1 MKQETK
7 QEIRTQIIFI
17 VCFIA
22 AWQAVYAMQAF
33 PAMLFPS
40 VTDIANSFIEGFR
53 DNSLLEYT
61 LYSMSLI
68 VKGLAIGIVLAFIF
82 SSIAVVS
89 KIFYAIYNLI
99 VSICDL
105 LPGVALLP
113 LAILWIGIGEGT
125 IIFIVVHS
133 ILWPMSRSIM
143 DGFKSISNIYIEG
156 GRNIGLKGLSLVKGV
171 YLPAAFTSVLSGMRV
186 GWARAWRGLLIVEM
200 LFGTTGSGAGIGW

>member
-1 MKQETK
+1 MKQEV
-7 QEIRTQIIFI
+7 RTQIIFI

-22 AWQAVYAMQAF
+22 AWQAVYQMQAF
-33 PAMLFPS
+33 PEIMFPS
-40 VTDIANSFIEGFR
+40 VKEILDSFIQGFR
-53 DNSLLEYT
+53 DNSLMEYT

-68 VKGLAIGIVLAFIF
+68 IKGLAIGIVLAFIF

-113 LAILWIGIGEGT
+113 LAILWFGIGEGT

-133 ILWPMSRSIM
+133 ILWPMSRSTM
-143 DGFKSISNIYIEG
+143 DGFKSISNIYIE
-156 GRNIGLKGLSLVKGV
+156 
-171 YLPAAFTSVLSGMRV
+171 SG
-186 GWARAWRGLLIVEM
+186 
-200 LFGTTGSGAGIGW
+200 